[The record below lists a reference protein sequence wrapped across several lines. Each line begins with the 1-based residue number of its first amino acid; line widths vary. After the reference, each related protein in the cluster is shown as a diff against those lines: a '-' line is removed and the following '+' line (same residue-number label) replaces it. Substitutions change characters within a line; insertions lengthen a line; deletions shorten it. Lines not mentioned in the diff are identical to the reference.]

1 MLFVFASH
9 DRLTAAR
16 LVSGHLSVA
25 RRLRRMTSGNGAY
38 CPLNMSRTAQNECA
52 RHRSRRVDAE
62 DDAPGFTLPA
72 RSKSAPLGET
82 RTRRYEVRPVNG
94 IAPRWSLLCST
105 PVASACPN
113 ALWNIRNRYFAALP

>member
-38 CPLNMSRTAQNECA
+38 CPLNMLRMTQNECA
-52 RHRSRRVDAE
+52 RHRSRREDAE
-62 DDAPGFTLPA
+62 DCAPGFALPA
-72 RSKSAPLGET
+72 RSKSDPLDET
-82 RTRRYEVRPVNG
+82 RMCRYEVRPVNG
-94 IAPRWSLLCST
+94 IAPR
-105 PVASACPN
+105 
-113 ALWNIRNRYFAALP
+113 